1 MKIGELFRDREAHL
15 YPSPDTI
22 LADEIARAR
31 ASYPLAASDAHGLA
45 FAASTLRK
53 NLEERT
59 LERDRYHDNLTM
71 RGAAL
76 LLWLAIKRAL
86 RGLVADDR

>member
-15 YPSPDTI
+15 YPAPDTI

-31 ASYPLAASDAHGLA
+31 VSYPLATSDAHALA

-53 NLEERT
+53 NLDERT
-59 LERDRYHDNLTM
+59 SERNRYHDILTVC
-71 RGAAL
+71 GAAL

-86 RGLVADDR
+86 RGLVSA